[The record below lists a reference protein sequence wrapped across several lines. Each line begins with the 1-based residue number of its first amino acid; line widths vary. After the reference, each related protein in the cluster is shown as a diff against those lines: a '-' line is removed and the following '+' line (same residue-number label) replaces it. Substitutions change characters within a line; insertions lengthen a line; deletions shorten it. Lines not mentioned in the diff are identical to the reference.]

1 MQLPSGHS
9 VRETELGDLPTL
21 CSVKIQRPAVST
33 RANSRS
39 YTLYSASASEVL
51 GYLEILFGHDASL
64 QPSPTDAVV
73 TVFCSKATGAAESEF
88 EFLDAVAKH
97 LARYGYTRLLALPDS
112 DPALLSLGFTESGSD
127 WVFSGTAVAVA
138 APVQRTS
145 SLPAFNLADGS
156 RVLRARITDLD
167 LASYK
172 CAPSSFVGTGPGSF
186 AYVQLDLAGR
196 PAAYFET
203 DDNNVVTGLC
213 GDFARLF
220 VVIKEVMLLRGV
232 KTLLVSPEVVTP
244 ERTQMMR
251 DLGFEL
257 RDDVYSLRMTKKYV
271 RTEREQAQEY
281 LHEVYLQMC
290 RLEEDGKKKLRR
302 LVKAVSETE
311 LKKLLKSRGLSTRVL
326 PDEHLS
332 DRVLELLEDEARAFC
347 GQDKEDQDQVRP
359 ELVALGVAVM
369 QLAVAEGDESRW
381 GALKRGLIKYARQM
395 IKYLWESVQWV
406 GQKVLDVGKG
416 TLQILRQVFT
426 MCTNTAYAAGACY
439 SAMTYMCTFINPMV
453 SQIKDAAITGGPA
466 PSDLVD
472 SAYATV
478 YEYMI
483 KALGVLCSFF
493 PGERPKAS
501 KEAIADAVARSNRG
515 EPIPDDI
522 KQLLAQEQ
530 KEHESSWWAAI
541 GWAGLSNKQQVVH
554 DTCLAQTSHPPFVE
568 SMDECQAR
576 NFHALEV
583 EKKSQSPRETTATA
597 TVKRR

>member
-1 MQLPSGHS
+1 M
-9 VRETELGDLPTL
+9 
-21 CSVKIQRPAVST
+21 
-33 RANSRS
+33 
-39 YTLYSASASEVL
+39 
-51 GYLEILFGHDASL
+51 
-64 QPSPTDAVV
+64 V
-73 TVFCSKATGAAESEF
+73 TVFCSKAEANGDF

-97 LARYGYTRLLALPDS
+97 LARYGYTRLLALPGS
-112 DPALLSLGFTESGSD
+112 DPALVGLGFTQAESGS
-127 WVFSGTAVAVA
+127 WIFAPRPPPSSPKALPTFS
-138 APVQRTS
+138 
-145 SLPAFNLADGS
+145 LADGS
-156 RVLRARITDLD
+156 RVLRARIPDLD

-172 CAPSSFVGTGPGSF
+172 CTPSSFVGTGPGSF
-186 AYVQLDLAGR
+186 GYVQLDLAGR
-196 PAAYFET
+196 AAAYFET

-220 VVIKEVMLLRGV
+220 VVIKEVMLMRGV
-232 KTLLVSPEVVTP
+232 KTLLVSSDVVTR
-244 ERTQMMR
+244 ERTQMML

-257 RDDVYSLRMTKKYV
+257 RDDLYSLRMTKKYV

-302 LVKAVSETE
+302 LVKAVSEPE

-326 PDEHLS
+326 PDEDLS

-347 GQDKEDQDQVRP
+347 GQDKGKEQDKARP

-406 GQKVLDVGKG
+406 GEKVLDVGKG
-416 TLQILRQVFT
+416 TLQILKQVFT

-453 SQIKDAAITGGPA
+453 SQIKDAAIAGGPQ
-466 PSDLVD
+466 PTDFVD
-472 SAYATV
+472 GTYATV
-478 YEYMI
+478 YQYII

-501 KEAIADAVARSNRG
+501 KEAIADAVARANRG

-583 EKKSQSPRETTATA
+583 EKKSQETTATA